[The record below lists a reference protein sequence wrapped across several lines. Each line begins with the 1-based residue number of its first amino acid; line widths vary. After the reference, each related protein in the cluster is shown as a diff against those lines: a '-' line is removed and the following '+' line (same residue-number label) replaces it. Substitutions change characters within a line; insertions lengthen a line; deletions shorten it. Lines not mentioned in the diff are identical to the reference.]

1 MEQKD
6 LVKIPQSVID
16 ELKKN
21 IQKYILKDKKPF
33 GFDEAVRYIALEKA
47 TTSQLAK
54 LNSFANHHTTTN
66 HEDNDKKEVLDKMI
80 VFAKNWVAIDKRKK
94 ELSNNIRTD
103 TEHPTGASTKN
114 QSGREVDRF
123 QKTDSNVKPY
133 TTKQIQSSGLVN
145 ECNRIIEIMKIIQ
158 KKQL

>member
-54 LNSFANHHTTTN
+54 LNSFANHQTTAN
-66 HEDNDKKEVLDKMI
+66 HEDNEKKEMLAKMI
-80 VFAKNWVAIDKRKK
+80 VFAKNWVAQDKRKK
-94 ELSNNIRTD
+94 ELSNNIRTGTD
-103 TEHPTGASTKN
+103 HPTGASTKN
-114 QSGREVDRF
+114 QSGREIDRF
-123 QKTDSNVKPY
+123 QQNTPSTEPY
-133 TTKQIQSSGLVN
+133 NTTQLKDNSLKN
-145 ECNRIIEIMKIIQ
+145 ECKRIIEIMR
-158 KKQL
+158 KQ